1 MAYSGDRPD
10 DDYEDDEEDDSD
22 DLERAIEQV

>member
-10 DDYEDDEEDDSD
+10 DDDEDDEEDDSD